1 MIRLDNLSKHFR
13 KGGTVV
19 RAIDNVSL
27 EVAQGQLAL
36 LRGPSGS
43 GKTTLINVVA
53 GLTRPTSGT
62 VTVGGQD
69 LGALSSRELAAL
81 RARRVA
87 VVFQMFHLVPY
98 LTAFENVL
106 LPTLA
111 APCADA
117 GTRAR
122 QLLDELG
129 MAPRANHLPRE
140 LSTGE
145 RQRCAMARA
154 ILNRPD
160 VILAD
165 EPTGNLDEESAA
177 HVLRMLSACK
187 ADGATVL
194 VVSHRHIASIPADME
209 FELRN
214 GAMPE
219 SSESPPAR
227 SG

>member
-13 KGGTVV
+13 KGDTVV
-19 RAIDNVSL
+19 HALEKVSI
-27 EVAQGQLAL
+27 EVPQGQLAL

-43 GKTTLINVVA
+43 GKTTIINVVA

-62 VTVGGQD
+62 VAVGGQD
-69 LGALSSRELAAL
+69 LGALNSRERTAL
-81 RARRVA
+81 RAKSIA

-98 LTAFENVL
+98 LTTLDNVL

-111 APCADA
+111 APSADA

-129 MAPRANHLPRE
+129 MTPRVNHLPRE
-140 LSTGE
+140 LSAGE

-177 HVLRMLSACK
+177 HVLGMLAASK
-187 ADGATVL
+187 AEGATVL
-194 VVSHRHIASIPADME
+194 VVSHQHIDSIPADVE
-209 FELRN
+209 FELRGGRLLN
-214 GAMPE
+214 GPQ
-219 SSESPPAR
+219 
-227 SG
+227 